1 MNHESDLKLIDD
13 EYSYWVK
20 RNSNYTADDAVQ
32 VIFDFKRNLVSYN
45 LPKIILAINDVQK
58 LIFSR
63 FNYTFG
69 DYTSFSHALEA
80 HFEIPTLV
88 TLEEFGI
95 PMQISKK
102 ITKLANVTVDDD
114 IDEALEKINK
124 FSEEK
129 RISNLLDDFEISLLE
144 NVVYFI

>member
-1 MNHESDLKLIDD
+1 M
-13 EYSYWVK
+13 
-20 RNSNYTADDAVQ
+20 
-32 VIFDFKRNLVSYN
+32 
-45 LPKIILAINDVQK
+45 
-58 LIFSR
+58 
-63 FNYTFG
+63 
-69 DYTSFSHALEA
+69 
-80 HFEIPTLV
+80 

>member
-1 MNHESDLKLIDD
+1 M
-13 EYSYWVK
+13 
-20 RNSNYTADDAVQ
+20 
-32 VIFDFKRNLVSYN
+32 
-45 LPKIILAINDVQK
+45 
-58 LIFSR
+58 
-63 FNYTFG
+63 
-69 DYTSFSHALEA
+69 
-80 HFEIPTLV
+80 

-114 IDEALEKINK
+114 IDEALEKIKK

-129 RISNLLDDFEISLLE
+129 RISNLLDDFEISLLK